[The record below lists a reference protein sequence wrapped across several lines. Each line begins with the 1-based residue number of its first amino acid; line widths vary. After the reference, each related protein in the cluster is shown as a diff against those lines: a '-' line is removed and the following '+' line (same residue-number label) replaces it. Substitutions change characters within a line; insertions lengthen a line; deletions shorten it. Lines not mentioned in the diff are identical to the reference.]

1 MKLENIVIIEN
12 RLFQYST
19 QIYFENF
26 PFDGDEFYVPVGDY
40 TKPIGFLKFKQIAK
54 PGCFELSE
62 LVSLDYPAQ
71 IHNFRCQVF
80 YTLARKRSKP
90 INQFA
95 LISRR

>member
-62 LVSLDYPAQ
+62 LVSLDYPSP
-71 IHNFRCQVF
+71 N
-80 YTLARKRSKP
+80 P
-90 INQFA
+90 
-95 LISRR
+95 